1 MSSSDDGNRLAA
13 ESHGEGRI
21 ADVADIADIAGIADI
36 ASDRQQRHRA
46 QTTGAAWPRFGAH
59 ALFLSTADYRRSPRI
74 SSRLQVAPYVRQ

>member
-21 ADVADIADIAGIADI
+21 ADVADIADIA
-36 ASDRQQRHRA
+36 SDRQQTHRA

-74 SSRLQVAPYVRQ
+74 SSRLQIAPYVRQ